1 MEGETG
7 TVIHLNGLTLR
18 RGEREI
24 LRGVDL
30 HVEQGQHWTL
40 LGRNG
45 CGKTTVLEMI
55 TGYLFPSS
63 GTVDVLG
70 HRYGTVDLREV
81 RKKIGY
87 ISPSLIEKFTLR
99 DPVWEIVAG
108 GAFAYLRI
116 YEEVPAEIKEQAR
129 HELERVGLVH
139 TAEQPFGTLSQ
150 GERKKVMLART
161 MMASPE
167 LLILDEPCAGLDLY
181 EREKFLAALAGFSAR
196 ELSMLYVTHHI
207 EEIVPLFTHVA
218 LMAEGRI
225 AAQGDKREVLTTKL
239 LQEAYDLPIQ
249 VEWADDRPWIRVG
262 GGK

>member
-1 MEGETG
+1 M
-7 TVIHLNGLTLR
+7 IHLERLTLR
-18 RGEREI
+18 RGDKDI

-30 HVEQGQHWTL
+30 HIGKGENWTL

-55 TGYLFPSS
+55 AGYLFPTT

-70 HRYGTVDLREV
+70 NRYGTVDLREV

-108 GAFAYLRI
+108 GAFAYLRL
-116 YEEVPAEIKEQAR
+116 YEEVPAEVRERALR
-129 HELERVGLVH
+129 ELERTGLL
-139 TAEQPFGTLSQ
+139 AAAGQPFGTLSQ
-150 GERKKVMLART
+150 GERKKVLLART

-167 LLILDEPCAGLDLY
+167 LLILDEPCAGLDLF
-181 EREKFLAALAGFSAR
+181 EREKFLETLAGLVSP
-196 ELSMLYVTHHI
+196 EMSMLYVTHHI

-218 LMAEGRI
+218 LMADGRM
-225 AAQGDKREVLTTKL
+225 AAQGPKREVLSPEL
-239 LQEAYDLPIQ
+239 LREAYELPLA
-249 VEWADDRPWIRVG
+249 VDWVDGRPWIRVG
-262 GGK
+262 REA

>member
-1 MEGETG
+1 M
-7 TVIHLNGLTLR
+7 IHLHQLTLR
-18 RGEREI
+18 RGERDI

-30 HVEQGQHWTL
+30 HVAPGEHWAL

-55 TGYLFPSS
+55 TGYLFPTT

-70 HRYGTVDLREV
+70 NRYGQVDVREV

-87 ISPSLIEKFTLR
+87 IGPSLVEKFTLR

-116 YEEVPAEIKEQAR
+116 YERVSDEIVER
-129 HELERVGLVH
+129 SRRELARVGLLDM
-139 TAEQPFGTLSQ
+139 ADQPFGTLSQ
-150 GERKKVMLART
+150 GERKKALLART

-181 EREKFLAALAGFSAR
+181 EREKFLDALAAFVSPK
-196 ELSMLYVTHHI
+196 LSMLYVTHHI

-218 LMAEGRI
+218 LMTDGRI
-225 AAQGDKREVLTTKL
+225 TAQGAKRDVLTPQL
-239 LQEAYDLPIQ
+239 LRESYDLPLI
-249 VEWADDRPWIRVG
+249 VEWSQDRPWIRVG
-262 GGK
+262 EAQ

>member
-1 MEGETG
+1 M
-7 TVIHLNGLTLR
+7 IHLKDLTLR
-18 RGEREI
+18 RGERDI

-30 HVEQGQHWTL
+30 HVEPGQHWVL

-55 TGYLFPSS
+55 TGYLFPTS

-70 HRYGTVDLREV
+70 HRYGQVDVREV
-81 RKKIGY
+81 RKNIGY
-87 ISPSLIEKFTLR
+87 ISPSLMEKFTLR

-116 YEEVPAEIKEQAR
+116 YEQLPEEIKER
-129 HELERVGLVH
+129 SILELERVGLAH

-150 GERKKVMLART
+150 GERKKVLLART
-161 MMASPE
+161 MMSSPQ

-181 EREKFLAALAGFSAR
+181 EREKFLDALAGFAGR

-218 LMAEGRI
+218 LMADGRI
-225 AAQGDKREVLTTKL
+225 TAQGEKREVLTPRQ
-239 LQEAYDLPIQ
+239 LQEVYDLPIQ
-249 VEWADDRPWIRVG
+249 VDWADHRPWIRVG

>member
-7 TVIHLNGLTLR
+7 TMIHLNQLTFR
-18 RGEREI
+18 RGERDI

-30 HVEQGQHWTL
+30 HIERGQHWML

-45 CGKTTVLEMI
+45 CGKSTVLEII
-55 TGYLFPSS
+55 TGYLFPTS

-70 HRYGTVDLREV
+70 NRYGQVDLREV

-87 ISPSLIEKFTLR
+87 ISPALIEKFTLR

-116 YEEVPAEIKEQAR
+116 YEAVPSEIKDNAFR
-129 HELERVGLVH
+129 ELERVGLLEL
-139 TAEQPFGTLSQ
+139 ANQPFGTLSQ
-150 GERKKVMLART
+150 GERKKAMLART

-181 EREKFLAALAGFSAR
+181 EREKFLESLSSFSSR

-207 EEIVPLFTHVA
+207 EEIVPIFTHAA
-218 LMAEGRI
+218 LMADGRI
-225 AAQGDKREVLTTKL
+225 DAQGAKREVLRPEL
-239 LQEAYDLPIQ
+239 LQQAYDLPLT

-262 GGK
+262 GAG